1 MTVSFEWILR
11 RNTELI
17 FRPFLKIEAGNCYYS
32 LRPSSFLLKDMTQ
45 AGTTAP
51 LAAALQNFQNIFKI
65 K

>member
-1 MTVSFEWILR
+1 MDTASKYRTYF
-11 RNTELI
+11 
-17 FRPFLKIEAGNCYYS
+17 
-32 LRPSSFLLKDMTQ
+32 SSIPQNRGWQLLLQPPTFILLKDMTQ